1 MFYEVAIENLSNIS
15 DAEKWEINSFPEE
28 GVELHIISHMAS
40 WVRPGPYTLTMPA
53 QGSMS

>member
-1 MFYEVAIENLSNIS
+1 MFYEVTIENLSNIS

-53 QGSMS
+53 LGSMS